1 VFEPGHRIRLNTSD
15 WSDLGIRNHVL
26 STDGQCSTGLIGA
39 KNVCGG
45 ELTVVWGRELFNAEL
60 IAVLVN

>member
-1 VFEPGHRIRLNTSD
+1 VFEPGHQIRLNTSD
-15 WSDLGIRNHVL
+15 WSDLDIRNNVT
-26 STDGQCSTGLIGA
+26 SASGQCSTGLIGA

-45 ELTVVWGRELFNAEL
+45 ELTVVWGRELFNAGL